1 MWSCPERDR
10 RASADHD
17 LVAMVRLPRPRRR
30 PAGSS
35 TQSDPSTPEPRSPA
49 LVVKSAGRKPVDL
62 LVVPRQLNV
71 LPEGRLGLVRDSGEA
86 DQDRKAVER
95 SLDERV
101 VVLLAAS

>member
-1 MWSCPERDR
+1 MWSWSEGDR

-17 LVAMVRLPRPRRR
+17 LAAMVRWPRPRR
-30 PAGSS
+30 PGGSS

-49 LVVKSAGRKPVDL
+49 LVVKSAGWKPVDL

-71 LPEGRLGLVRDSGEA
+71 LPEGLLGLVRDSGEA
-86 DQDRKAVER
+86 DQDHKTVER

-101 VVLLAAS
+101 VV